1 MVRTSPTH
9 PPYPAT
15 VGMRVGVSVIG
26 GGVTEGFAERVH
38 PVRGGRSK
46 RRDRHGRGL
55 RGPLATRALPISRT
69 RSERF
74 DDLVLDAVERLELR
88 WADRLDGIEFAVE
101 DVPPVAV
108 GAWYDTPV
116 LLAKLFPSTDGLP
129 PRIVVYRRPVEAR
142 ASSTDELRA
151 LVHEVVVEEIAELF
165 GLAPE
170 AVDPHYASGE
180 DD

>member
-1 MVRTSPTH
+1 M
-9 PPYPAT
+9 
-15 VGMRVGVSVIG
+15 
-26 GGVTEGFAERVH
+26 TEGFAERVQ
-38 PVRGGRSK
+38 RTSYRRAD

-55 RGPLATRALPISRT
+55 RGPLAARQLPISRT

-101 DVPPVAV
+101 DVPPATP
-108 GAWYDTPV
+108 GAWSADPV
-116 LLAKLFPSTDGLP
+116 PLARLFPSADSLP

-142 ASSTDELRA
+142 ASSTEELRA
-151 LVHEVVVEEIAELF
+151 LVHDVVVEEIAELF

-180 DD
+180 ED